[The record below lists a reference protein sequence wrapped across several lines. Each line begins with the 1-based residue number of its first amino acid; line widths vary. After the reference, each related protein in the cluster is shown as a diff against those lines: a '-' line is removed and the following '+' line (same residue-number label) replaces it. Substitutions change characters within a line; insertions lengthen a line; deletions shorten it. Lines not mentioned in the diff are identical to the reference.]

1 MPHTAD
7 TPSSHSHPATAVV
20 DLAPVLPALNRFQAL
35 EREMCGHLL
44 GHDEAV
50 RIACVALLAR
60 QHLVLLGPP
69 GSGKSYL
76 MELLAERIA
85 PATGGG
91 LSTFIYLMTRQTKP
105 DELFG
110 AVSVQGLKQD
120 QYRRIT
126 TGRLPDVELAFLDEI
141 FKSNSAILNSLLTVM
156 NERKFDNGGLRQ
168 TVPLI
173 SLFGAS
179 NEMPQGEDLSALWD
193 RFLLR
198 SIMDYV
204 DAPTF
209 RKILRLPSTRTAPS
223 VTLQHTDLI
232 LLQQAA
238 ASLPVPDSLLDT
250 FDQLRTDLTNRGI
263 VASDRRWRQLLG
275 LLRANA
281 LLEGRGVVEEDDL
294 IILKDALWQTP
305 EQRQEIGRLAA
316 RLANPLNARAV
327 ELGDQAVSIF
337 QAAMDKQG
345 NGQLDDEAKM
355 HAAVEAMTKLKSVGQ
370 ELKRLLDQAT
380 SQGRGT
386 ARITKVQARVS
397 QMREDI
403 TALAIGV

>member
-1 MPHTAD
+1 MAIADLPTTTLPHTP
-7 TPSSHSHPATAVV
+7 T
-20 DLAPVLPALNRFQAL
+20 DLTSIMPILNRFQAM
-35 EREMCGHLL
+35 ETEICGHLL

-50 RIACVALLAR
+50 RIACLALLSR

-69 GSGKSYL
+69 GTGKSYL

-91 LSTFIYLMTRQTKP
+91 LSTFVYLMTRQTKP

-110 AVSVQGLKQD
+110 PVSVQGLKHD
-120 QYRRIT
+120 QYRRVT
-126 TGRLPDVELAFLDEI
+126 SSMLPEVELAFLDEVV
-141 FKSNSAILNSLLTVM
+141 KSNSAILNSLLTLM
-156 NERKFDNGGLRQ
+156 NERKFDNGGVRHS
-168 TVPLI
+168 VPLI

-179 NEMPQGEDLSALWD
+179 NEMPQGDDLGALFD

-198 SIMDYV
+198 GIMEYV

-209 RKILRLPSTRTAPS
+209 RKILRLPIMRPAPS
-223 VTLQHTDLI
+223 VTIQHTDLI
-232 LLQQAA
+232 TLQQTA
-238 ASLPVPDSLLDT
+238 ASLPIPDSLLDA

-294 IILKDALWQTP
+294 IILKHTLWQTP
-305 EQRQEIGRLAA
+305 EQRQEIGRMAA
-316 RLANPLNARAV
+316 KLANPLNARAV
-327 ELGDQAVSIF
+327 ELGDQAVGIF

-355 HAAVEAMTKLKSVGQ
+355 AAAIEAMTKLKSVAT
-370 ELKRLLDQAT
+370 ELKRVHDQAT
-380 SQGRGT
+380 SQGRSP
-386 ARITKVQARVS
+386 ARIAKEQGRIS
-397 QMREDI
+397 QMREEI
-403 TALAIGV
+403 SALVIGV

>member
-1 MPHTAD
+1 MALATDIA
-7 TPSSHSHPATAVV
+7 TGTHPDTAVI
-20 DLAPVLPALNRFQAL
+20 DLTPVLPVLNRFQAM
-35 EREMCGHLL
+35 EREICGHLL

-50 RIACVALLAR
+50 RIACIALLAR

-69 GSGKSYL
+69 GTGKSYL

-85 PATGGG
+85 PTSGGG
-91 LSTFIYLMTRQTKP
+91 LSTFTYLMTRQTKP

-110 AVSVQGLKQD
+110 PPSVQGMKQD

-126 TGRLPDVELAFLDEI
+126 TRMLPEAELAFLDEI
-141 FKSNSAILNSLLTVM
+141 FKSNSAILNSLLTLM
-156 NERKFDNGGLRQ
+156 NERKFDNGGVRH

-209 RKILRLPSTRTAPS
+209 RKVIRLPSNRPAPS
-223 VTLQHTDLI
+223 VTIQHIDLI
-232 LLQQAA
+232 ALQQAA
-238 ASLPVPDSLLDT
+238 ASLPIPDSLLDA

-263 VASDRRWRQLLG
+263 IASDRRWRQLLS

-294 IILKDALWQTP
+294 IILKDTLWQVP
-305 EQRQEIGRLAA
+305 EQRQEIGRMAA
-316 RLANPLNARAV
+316 KLANPLNARAV

-337 QAAMDKQG
+337 QTAMDKQA

-355 HAAVEAMTKLKSVGQ
+355 HAAVEAMTRLKTVGQ
-370 ELKRLLDQAT
+370 ELKRLHDQAT
-380 SQGRGT
+380 TQGRST
-386 ARITKVQARVS
+386 TRIVKEQGRVA

-403 TALAIGV
+403 SALVIGV